1 MKKRSPNRM
10 ALMVATLAI
19 ASAAAAQAADNWSSG
34 DGAQVW
40 RNGTNELCWRD
51 THWTP
56 ATAHPD
62 CDGAIRPSPPVAVVQ
77 APAAEPAPVPTPAP
91 APAPVA
97 PAPAAVAA
105 VTLQAAALFDF
116 DKAVLKPAGK
126 ASLDALVADLSKVN
140 VETVIAVGHTDATGS
155 DSYNQRLSIRR
166 VEAVKAYLV
175 SKGVPADRIKTEGK
189 GESQPVASNQT
200 REGRAQNRRV
210 DIEVVGTSKP

>member
-62 CDGAIRPSPPVAVVQ
+62 CDGAIRPSQ
-77 APAAEPAPVPTPAP
+77 S
-91 APAPVA
+91 
-97 PAPAAVAA
+97 
-105 VTLQAAALFDF
+105 
-116 DKAVLKPAGK
+116 G
-126 ASLDALVADLSKVN
+126 
-140 VETVIAVGHTDATGS
+140 
-155 DSYNQRLSIRR
+155 
-166 VEAVKAYLV
+166 
-175 SKGVPADRIKTEGK
+175 
-189 GESQPVASNQT
+189 
-200 REGRAQNRRV
+200 
-210 DIEVVGTSKP
+210 

>member
-1 MKKRSPNRM
+1 MWTAPMTTRRGGATFFLNVHLPPPRLVVIGAVHISQALAPMAKIAGYDMEIVDPRS
-10 ALMVATLAI
+10 AFATPERFPDVPLFADWPETVLA
-19 ASAAAAQAADNWSSG
+19 A
-34 DGAQVW
+34 
-40 RNGTNELCWRD
+40 
-51 THWTP
+51 
-56 ATAHPD
+56 
-62 CDGAIRPSPPVAVVQ
+62 RPFDAY
-77 APAAEPAPVPTPAP
+77 T
-91 APAPVA
+91 
-97 PAPAAVAA
+97 AVAA